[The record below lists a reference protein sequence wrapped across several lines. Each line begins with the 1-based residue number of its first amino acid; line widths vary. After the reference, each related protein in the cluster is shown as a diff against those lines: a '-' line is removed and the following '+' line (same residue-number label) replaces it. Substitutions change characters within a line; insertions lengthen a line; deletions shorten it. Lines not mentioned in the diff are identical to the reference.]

1 VSRQEKYGVS
11 NPVVRFV
18 IRRFFARIRNV
29 VAGLMPESVLDAGCG
44 EGELLR
50 RDVLRP
56 GVRTVC
62 LDRSLE
68 ALAEVPSPDRV
79 CGLVCGLGDALPFKT
94 ASFDVVLCMEV
105 LEHLPEPAAALCEL
119 ARVARKAVVLS
130 VPHEPWFRAGNVLR
144 GKHLRGFCNHPD
156 HLQHWNIASFGAF
169 LSPTFPETK
178 IIEAFPWII
187 ACCRLKQR

>member
-1 VSRQEKYGVS
+1 VSRQEKYGDS

-18 IRRFFARIRNV
+18 IRRFFAGIGNV

-50 RDVLRP
+50 RGVLRP
-56 GVRTVC
+56 GVRVVC
-62 LDRSLE
+62 LDQSLD
-68 ALAEVPSPDRV
+68 ALAEAPSPDRV
-79 CGLVCGLGDALPFKT
+79 RGLVEALPFKT
-94 ASFDVVLCMEV
+94 GSFDVVLCMEV
-105 LEHLPEPAAALCEL
+105 LEHLPQPAAAIREL

-130 VPHEPWFRAGNVLR
+130 VPHEPWFRTGNVLR
-144 GKHLRGFCNHPD
+144 GKHLRGFGNHPE
-156 HLQHWNIASFGAF
+156 HVQHWNIASFGAF